1 MKHSFALF
9 YLLAVGMVLSAGAV
23 EVAVR
28 ADVALNAVDE
38 RIYGFLL
45 EHIYHSCDN
54 GIWGEEVF
62 NRSFEDRANY
72 GGFYIA
78 GKKKSGAFEANV
90 TGDDSVIGVR
100 DRSRDGMRTN
110 YLDWHVAEGYVEIA
124 CGLIKMSLGDRIG
137 DERHDEMMARYE
149 ALP

>member
-1 MKHSFALF
+1 
-9 YLLAVGMVLSAGAV
+9 MVLSAGAV

-54 GIWGEEVF
+54 GICGEEVF

-78 GKKKSGAFEANV
+78 GKKKSGAL
-90 TGDDSVIGVR
+90 R
-100 DRSRDGMRTN
+100 
-110 YLDWHVAEGYVEIA
+110 
-124 CGLIKMSLGDRIG
+124 
-137 DERHDEMMARYE
+137 RH
-149 ALP
+149 

>member
-1 MKHSFALF
+1 
-9 YLLAVGMVLSAGAV
+9 MVLSADAV
-23 EVAVR
+23 ELAVR
-28 ADVALNAVDE
+28 PDVTLNAVDE

-54 GIWGEEVF
+54 GVWGEEVF

-90 TGDDSVIGVR
+90 TGPDSMIGVR
-100 DRSRDGMRTN
+100 DGSRDGMRK
-110 YLDWHVAEGYVEIA
+110 VGFR
-124 CGLIKMSLGDRIG
+124 GL
-137 DERHDEMMARYE
+137 A
-149 ALP
+149 